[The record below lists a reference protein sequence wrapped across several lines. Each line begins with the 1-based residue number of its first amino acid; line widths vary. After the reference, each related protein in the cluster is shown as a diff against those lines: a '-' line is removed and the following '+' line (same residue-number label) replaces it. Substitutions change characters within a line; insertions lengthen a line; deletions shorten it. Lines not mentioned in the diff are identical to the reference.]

1 MTPHLPTD
9 AQLHTV
15 PDHAWPWWL
24 GTGPQYPRWQW
35 VLVCVAALCCTIA
48 MTWPVALQL
57 GDGVMTTPERTVNPD
72 LGQNVWNVWHFA
84 ATWRD
89 GEPLWSR
96 LVAAPLAINMATQ
109 SYGLTNLVLTLPIAL
124 IAGPIVAAN
133 SIILLGFWAGI
144 VLMTVLAVRVT
155 RSLPL
160 AFVLACVFVLSPAHL
175 KNIEWAADE
184 NAALQWIVLVHL
196 AAVWWLRQ
204 PDLRRASV
212 LALVMIVVSLASGYF
227 GLFGVVYVGLLTL
240 ATLWAVPVQRW
251 RGAVLTSGAAVVA
264 LWAGVM
270 AVLSSDLTNPLVRA
284 GVHWDAAQVIIG
296 GTEGLRD
303 WVMRQ
308 TIWLHVVSVADL
320 ITPLRNHPLWGNVPM
335 IALVRHPSEMG
346 GYLGLVCLGLLV
358 WTSLHHRVVRLLVAV
373 AAVCVVLAGGLE
385 LKLWYDQPF
394 AAVPGL
400 FWILDVVGVFRN
412 ASRPGLF
419 LLYAWIPIVLV
430 LAYGVTRIQ
439 RRWVVVLVCVGMLV
453 DFAPPAWV
461 VVPMQA
467 RAIASAIPTN
477 DLAGAVLTL
486 PVAKNDQQPLLDQ
499 LCHQRPIVAGYL
511 ARTPGSPV
519 AWDALILPRDPA
531 RMLLPHDGVTALH
544 NLGIR
549 YVVGTSATARA
560 ALDQLAP
567 EGVQQLN
574 VNDDAAL
581 YAVPDRAVPVLSAGT
596 GWWDEESA
604 TGRVWRWSTGDAS
617 LVLLSAMPRR
627 IQLVIEASSVA
638 GVDSQWELD
647 GRPIGAIA
655 IAAQP
660 GQTNRVLSLVIPAG
674 RSVLHMRAPTVT
686 DAYGRSVA
694 VAFTQLYIRSAQPVI
709 GHAIVLPPVPST
721 RPLCAPVAP

>member
-1 MTPHLPTD
+1 
-9 AQLHTV
+9 
-15 PDHAWPWWL
+15 
-24 GTGPQYPRWQW
+24 
-35 VLVCVAALCCTIA
+35 
-48 MTWPVALQL
+48 MTWPVTLQL

-89 GEPLWSR
+89 GDLLWSR
-96 LVAAPLAINMATQ
+96 LVAAPLAINLATQ

-144 VLMTVLAVRVT
+144 VLMTVLTVRVT

-196 AAVWWLRQ
+196 ATVWWLRQ

-240 ATLWAVPVQRW
+240 ATLWTIPVRGW
-251 RGAVLTSGAAVVA
+251 RLDVLTTGGGVVV

-270 AVLSSDLTNPLVRA
+270 ALISSDLTNPLVRA
-284 GVHWDAAQVIIG
+284 GVHWDAAQVSIG

-320 ITPLRNHPLWGNVPM
+320 ITPLRNHPLWGNVPI
-335 IALVRHPSEMG
+335 IAQVRHPSEMG
-346 GYLGLVCLGLLV
+346 GYLGLVCLGVLV
-358 WTSLHHRVVRLLVAV
+358 WTSLHHRVVRVLVGV

-394 AAVPGL
+394 AAIPGL

-419 LLYAWIPIVLV
+419 LLYAWIPLVLV
-430 LAYGVTRIQ
+430 LAYGVARIQ
-439 RRWVVVLVCVGMLV
+439 RRWVVALVCVGMLV
-453 DFAPPAWV
+453 DFAPPPWV

-477 DLAGAVLTL
+477 DLADAVLTL
-486 PVAKNDQQPLLDQ
+486 PVTKNEQQPLLDQ
-499 LCHQRPIVAGYL
+499 LCHQRPIAAGYL
-511 ARTPGSPV
+511 ARTPGYPV
-519 AWDALILPRDPA
+519 PWDALTVPRDAA
-531 RMLLPHDGVTALH
+531 RMLLPQDGVTALH
-544 NLGIR
+544 NMGIR
-549 YVVGTSATARA
+549 YVVGTNDSARV
-560 ALDQLAP
+560 ALDMLAP
-567 EGVQQLN
+567 EGVRQLT
-574 VNDDAAL
+574 VIDDTAV
-581 YAVPDRAVPVLSAGT
+581 YTVPDRAVPVLSAGT

-638 GVDSQWELD
+638 GVESEWELD
-647 GRPIGAIA
+647 DRPIGSVT

-660 GQTNRVLSLVIPAG
+660 GQTNRVLTLVIPAG
-674 RSVLHMRAPTVT
+674 RSVLRVRAPTVT
-686 DAYGRSVA
+686 DTYGRSVA
-694 VAFTQLYIRSAQPVI
+694 VAFTQLYVRSAQPVTDTLL
-709 GHAIVLPPVPST
+709 ARMPVPHT
-721 RPLCAPVAP
+721 KPICVQALR

>member
-1 MTPHLPTD
+1 MPTD
-9 AQLHTV
+9 AQPHTV

-24 GTGPQYPRWQW
+24 ATGPKYPRWQW

-89 GEPLWSR
+89 GDLLWSR
-96 LVAAPLAINMATQ
+96 LVAAPLAINLATQ

-196 AAVWWLRQ
+196 ASVWWLRL

-240 ATLWAVPVQRW
+240 ATLWAVPVRRW
-251 RGAVLTSGAAVVA
+251 RGAVLTSGAAVVVF
-264 LWAGVM
+264 WAGVM

-284 GVHWDAAQVIIG
+284 GVHWDAAQVSIG

-335 IALVRHPSEMG
+335 IAQVRHPSEMG

-358 WTSLHHRVVRLLVAV
+358 WTSRHHHVVRLLVAV
-373 AAVCVVLAGGLE
+373 AGVCVVLAGGLE

-394 AAVPGL
+394 AAIPGL

-412 ASRPGLF
+412 A
-419 LLYAWIPIVLV
+419 
-430 LAYGVTRIQ
+430 
-439 RRWVVVLVCVGMLV
+439 
-453 DFAPPAWV
+453 
-461 VVPMQA
+461 
-467 RAIASAIPTN
+467 
-477 DLAGAVLTL
+477 
-486 PVAKNDQQPLLDQ
+486 
-499 LCHQRPIVAGYL
+499 
-511 ARTPGSPV
+511 
-519 AWDALILPRDPA
+519 
-531 RMLLPHDGVTALH
+531 
-544 NLGIR
+544 
-549 YVVGTSATARA
+549 
-560 ALDQLAP
+560 
-567 EGVQQLN
+567 
-574 VNDDAAL
+574 
-581 YAVPDRAVPVLSAGT
+581 
-596 GWWDEESA
+596 
-604 TGRVWRWSTGDAS
+604 
-617 LVLLSAMPRR
+617 
-627 IQLVIEASSVA
+627 
-638 GVDSQWELD
+638 
-647 GRPIGAIA
+647 
-655 IAAQP
+655 
-660 GQTNRVLSLVIPAG
+660 
-674 RSVLHMRAPTVT
+674 
-686 DAYGRSVA
+686 
-694 VAFTQLYIRSAQPVI
+694 
-709 GHAIVLPPVPST
+709 
-721 RPLCAPVAP
+721 

>member
-1 MTPHLPTD
+1 MPTD
-9 AQLHTV
+9 AQPHTT
-15 PDHAWPWWL
+15 PEHTWPWWVVS
-24 GTGPQYPRWQW
+24 GPQYQGWQW
-35 VLVCVAALCCTIA
+35 VLVCLAALCCTIA
-48 MTWPVALQL
+48 MTWPVALSL

-72 LGQNVWNVWHFA
+72 LGQNVWNVWHIA

-89 GEPLWSR
+89 GDLLWSR

-204 PDLRRASV
+204 PNLQRSSV
-212 LALVMIVVSLASGYF
+212 LALVMLVVSLASGYF
-227 GLFGVVYVGLLTL
+227 GLYGVMYVGLLTVV
-240 ATLWAVPVQRW
+240 TLWAVPMRRW
-251 RGAVLTSGAAVVA
+251 RIAVVSHGSA
-264 LWAGVM
+264 VVVLWAALM
-270 AVLSSDLTNPLVRA
+270 AVVSSELTNPLVRA
-284 GVHWDAAQVIIG
+284 GVHWDAAQVSIG
-296 GTEGLRD
+296 GTDGLRD

-320 ITPLRNHPLWGNVPM
+320 ITPLRNHPLWGNVPL
-335 IALVRHPSEMG
+335 IAQVQHPSEMG

-358 WTSLHHRVVRLLVAV
+358 WTSLRHRAVRLLLGV

-394 AAVPGL
+394 AAIPGL
-400 FWILDVVGVFRN
+400 FWVLDVVGVFRN

-419 LLYAWIPIVLV
+419 LLYAWIPLVLV
-430 LAYGVTRIQ
+430 LAYGVSRIT
-439 RRWVVVLVCVGMLV
+439 RRWVVVVVCVGMLV
-453 DFAPPAWV
+453 DFAPPKWV
-461 VVPMQA
+461 VVPMLA
-467 RAIASAIPTN
+467 RPIASVVPT
-477 DLAGAVLTL
+477 DGLDGAVLTL
-486 PVAKNDQQPLLDQ
+486 PIQKNDQQPLLDQ
-499 LCHQRPIVAGYL
+499 LCHQRPIASGYL
-511 ARTPGSPV
+511 ARTPGYPV
-519 AWDALILPRDPA
+519 PWEALTVPRDST
-531 RMLLPHDGVTALH
+531 RILLPHDGVTSLH
-544 NLGIR
+544 NMGIR
-549 YVVGTSATARA
+549 YVVGASAGARA
-560 ALDQLAP
+560 SLDALAP
-567 EGVQQLN
+567 DGVVQLS
-574 VNDDAAL
+574 VKQDAAL
-581 YAVPDRAVPVLSAGT
+581 YEVPDRAVPVLSAGT
-596 GWWDEESA
+596 GWWDEESD

-617 LVLLSAMPRR
+617 LVFLSAIPRR

-647 GRPIGAIA
+647 GRSVGTVA

-660 GQTNRVLSLVIPAG
+660 GQTLRVLSLAIPAG
-674 RSVLHMRAPTVT
+674 RSILRMQAPTVT

-694 VAFTQLYIRSAQPVI
+694 VAFTQLYVRSAQPVFGTVI
-709 GHAIVLPPVPST
+709 PQLPFPRV
-721 RPLCAPVAP
+721 RPLCATETP

>member
-1 MTPHLPTD
+1 
-9 AQLHTV
+9 
-15 PDHAWPWWL
+15 
-24 GTGPQYPRWQW
+24 
-35 VLVCVAALCCTIA
+35 

-89 GEPLWSR
+89 GDLLWSR
-96 LVAAPLAINMATQ
+96 LVAAPLAINLATQ

-196 AAVWWLRQ
+196 ASVWWLRL

-240 ATLWAVPVQRW
+240 ATLWAVPVRRW
-251 RGAVLTSGAAVVA
+251 RGAVLTSGAAVVVF
-264 LWAGVM
+264 WAGVM

-284 GVHWDAAQVIIG
+284 GVHWDAAQVSIG

-320 ITPLRNHPLWGNVPM
+320 ITPLRNHPLWGNVPV
-335 IALVRHPSEMG
+335 IAQVRHPSEMG

-358 WTSLHHRVVRLLVAV
+358 WTSRHHRVVRVLVGV
-373 AAVCVVLAGGLE
+373 AAVCIVLAGGLE

-394 AAVPGL
+394 AAIPGL

-419 LLYAWIPIVLV
+419 LLYAWIPLVLV
-430 LAYGVTRIQ
+430 LAYGVARIQ
-439 RRWVVVLVCVGMLV
+439 RRWVVVLVCAGMLV
-453 DFAPPAWV
+453 DFAPPPWV
-461 VVPMQA
+461 VVPMQS

-477 DLAGAVLTL
+477 DLVGAVLTL

-511 ARTPGSPV
+511 ARTPGYPV
-519 AWDALILPRDPA
+519 AWDALTVPRDTA
-531 RMLLPHDGVTALH
+531 RMLLPQDGVTALH
-544 NLGIR
+544 NMGIR
-549 YVVGTSATARA
+549 YVVGTSAAART
-560 ALDQLAP
+560 ALDTLAL
-567 EGVQQLN
+567 EGVQQ
-574 VNDDAAL
+574 VAVSDGAAV

-674 RSVLHMRAPTVT
+674 RSVLRMRAPTVT
-686 DAYGRSVA
+686 DTYGRSVA
-694 VAFTQLYIRSAQPVI
+694 VAFTQLYIRSAQPVTGTLI
-709 GHAIVLPPVPST
+709 DHPPDPHT
-721 RPLCAPVAP
+721 RPLCVHASR